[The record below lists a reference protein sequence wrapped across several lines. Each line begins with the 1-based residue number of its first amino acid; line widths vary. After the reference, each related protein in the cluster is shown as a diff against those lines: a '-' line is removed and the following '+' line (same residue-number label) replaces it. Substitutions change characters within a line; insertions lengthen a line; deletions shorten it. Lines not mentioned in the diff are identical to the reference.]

1 MSEIWMQP
9 TEMRGIATAIGQQ
22 SVRIRDAITGACT
35 ACACDV
41 PRSLVGWV
49 DDELMAI
56 TEDALRAVVGY
67 LQEAVDTMTRADQ
80 IAADQ
85 SLVASQ
91 ATFGAPAG
99 NTVWSPVAAPTVW
112 SPVAGTGPGV
122 FFPAAAGVDPERAR
136 TDQMVLEQI
145 NNQSPLMPSF
155 VDVISR
161 TGDGI
166 STILAPSGLTFSN
179 GSYVDSGGDR
189 STSLAG
195 EYRDPVTGKYDI

>member
-9 TEMRGIATAIGQQ
+9 TEMRGIATVLGQQ
-22 SVRIRDAITGACT
+22 SIRIRDAVLGVCT

-41 PRSLVGWV
+41 PRSLVAWV

-56 TEDALRAVVGY
+56 TEDAVRAVVGY
-67 LQEAVDTMTRADQ
+67 LEEAVDTMTRANQ

-91 ATFGAPAG
+91 ATLGAPAG
-99 NTVWSPVAAPTVW
+99 NTVWSPVAAQTGW

-122 FFPAAAGVDPERAR
+122 FFPATGGVDPERAT
-136 TDQMVLEQI
+136 TDAMVLAQI

-155 VDVISR
+155 ANVIAN